1 VHDAAGATLTRA
13 GGEVT
18 THLALACLE
27 SSIGDHGRNFMASK
41 IAVKNR
47 SQQVIGWE
55 EAESD
60 GTIKVYDANQRY
72 LGHTDSRQQK
82 TFDANGRVVAY
93 TADPG
98 LLLKDLR

>member
-1 VHDAAGATLTRA
+1 
-13 GGEVT
+13 
-18 THLALACLE
+18 
-27 SSIGDHGRNFMASK
+27 MASK

-55 EAESD
+55 EAQND
-60 GTIKVYDANQRY
+60 GTIKVYDARQRF

-93 TADPG
+93 IADPG
-98 LLLKDLR
+98 MLLNNLG

>member
-1 VHDAAGATLTRA
+1 MT
-13 GGEVT
+13 
-18 THLALACLE
+18 
-27 SSIGDHGRNFMASK
+27 SK

-55 EAESD
+55 EAESN
-60 GTIKVYDANQRY
+60 GNIKVYDANQRY

-93 TADPG
+93 IADPG
-98 LLLKDLR
+98 MLLNNHLR